1 MSTVQRIDL
10 SEDEA
15 ELIEAARGTNEAF
28 TLLEAASGDKD
39 IPIEQVVEVRKRI
52 AEKHPRD

>member
-39 IPIEQVVEVRKRI
+39 IPLDQAIEMCKCI
-52 AEKHPRD
+52 AEKFPRE

>member
-15 ELIEAARGTNEAF
+15 ELIGAARGTNEAF

-39 IPIEQVVEVRKRI
+39 IPIEQAVEVCKRI
-52 AEKHPRD
+52 AEKLPRD

>member
-28 TLLEAASGDKD
+28 TLLEAASGNKD
-39 IPIEQVVEVRKRI
+39 IPIEQAVEVCKRI
-52 AEKHPRD
+52 AEKLPRE